1 MVSRSLLALVRCHS
15 VEWRHRASR
24 SSQTSRSGG
33 RFRVP
38 VQSSTELRLLQSM
51 TFVGGRAH
59 LQACGATP
67 LLRFWLL
74 QHCPTAEST
83 CEAFPRRGPGLPLP
97 VRSVPRVS
105 HPPDGFLL
113 GQSARPCFMPERS
126 WSSIPFRASI
136 LVRSRDRLSAIRC
149 PPAVHAS
156 GSRPPPAGWRRPPRR
171 GVHAAPG
178 CSRGRSGPFV
188 GPTWRW
194 EVARLQGLAPRNESG
209 ALLTGG

>member
-1 MVSRSLLALVRCHS
+1 MYFRDAGIALLVSRSLLALVRCHS
-15 VEWRHRASR
+15 VEWRHGASR

-105 HPPDGFLL
+105 HPLDGFLL

-126 WSSIPFRASI
+126 WSSLPYRAFPSSGAGTP
-136 LVRSRDRLSAIRC
+136 LDVH
-149 PPAVHAS
+149 PAFVPV
-156 GSRPPPAGWRRPPRR
+156 GCRRPRPDTPPL
-171 GVHAAPG
+171 GNGH
-178 CSRGRSGPFV
+178 SHV
-188 GPTWRW
+188 G
-194 EVARLQGLAPRNESG
+194 G
-209 ALLTGG
+209 